1 MDFLHRAELLVAM
14 LLAMVTLT
22 AVSRRLLVPYP
33 IVLVLGGLVLGLLP
47 GLPSLQLDPGFVF
60 LLFLPRSSG
69 PPPTVPRCGNSRST
83 SARSSSSPSAW

>member
-1 MDFLHRAELLVAM
+1 M

-47 GLPSLQLDPGFVF
+47 GVPDLQLDPGLVF
-60 LLFLPRSSG
+60 LVFLPPILWSAAYGTSR
-69 PPPTVPRCGNSRST
+69 GNSRIT
-83 SARSSSSPSAW
+83 FGPSSSSPSGW